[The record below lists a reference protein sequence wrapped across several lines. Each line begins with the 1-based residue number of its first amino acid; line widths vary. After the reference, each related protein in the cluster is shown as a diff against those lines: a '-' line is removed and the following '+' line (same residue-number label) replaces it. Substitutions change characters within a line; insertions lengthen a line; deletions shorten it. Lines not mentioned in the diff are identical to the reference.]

1 MNNEEENQNEI
12 NLETFR
18 LKKLIQNLDQM
29 RGLGTSMITL
39 IINHQDQINHSSE
52 MLNDEIRKWFSY
64 LLWASTNATRWR
76 KNDKNRFRTI

>member
-52 MLNDEIRKWFSY
+52 MLNDEIRK
-64 LLWASTNATRWR
+64 ASSDTSTCNGCFN
-76 KNDKNRFRTI
+76 KCNREASFI